1 MTPVDVIAQVRVL
14 VQDELAPYRYSD
26 TVLLRFL
33 NQTVKRMAMLRPD
46 LFVVVQGVTVTPGTV
61 TQTLPANAV
70 RLIEVYNVQGG
81 NVVTE
86 VNKDTLDQTYPGWR
100 SAPAGQP
107 VNYIRHVRNPN
118 MFFLYPA
125 PESGVVLVVEYAA
138 VPADYALTDT
148 ITAPS
153 SAYMPLL
160 VDGIVY
166 LAQSIDDEHVNS
178 GRAKLFADTFA
189 QGLEASMRAHTLT
202 DTDAGSLDPRQV
214 V

>member
-1 MTPVDVIAQVRVL
+1 MTPADVIAQVRVL
-14 VQDELAPYRYSD
+14 VQDEREPYRYSD

-46 LFVVVQGVTVTPGTV
+46 LFLVVRDVATTPSTV
-61 TQTLPANAV
+61 TQALPTDAL
-70 RLIEVYNVQGG
+70 RLVEVYNVTGG

-100 SAPAGQP
+100 SAAAGQP
-107 VNYIRHVRNPN
+107 VNYIRHVRNPT

-125 PESGVVLVVEYAA
+125 PESGVTLTAEYAA
-138 VPADYALTDT
+138 VPADYALADT

-153 SAYMPLL
+153 AAYMPSL

-189 QGLEASMRAHTLT
+189 QGLDAGIKNQPLT
-202 DTDAGSLDPRQV
+202 DTDAGALDPRQV

>member
-1 MTPVDVIAQVRVL
+1 MTPTDVIAQVRVL
-14 VQDELAPYRYSD
+14 VQDEREPYRYSD

-46 LFVVVQGVTVTPGTV
+46 LFLVVREVQTVAGAA
-61 TQTLPANAV
+61 TQTLPQDAV
-70 RLIEVYNVQGG
+70 RLVEVYNVSGG

-86 VNKDTLDQTYPGWR
+86 VNKDTLDQTFPGWR
-100 SAPAGQP
+100 SATPGKP
-107 VNYIRHVRNPN
+107 VNYIRHVRNPT

-125 PESGVVLVVEYAA
+125 PEAGVSVVAEYAA
-138 VPADYALTDT
+138 VPADYGLTDT

-153 SAYMPLL
+153 TAYTPSL

-189 QGLEASMRAHTLT
+189 QSLDTGLRTQPVT
-202 DTDAGSLDPRQV
+202 DTDAGALDPRQV